1 MFFPNLHEG
10 NGNPLQ
16 CSCLENPRD
25 GEAWQAAIS
34 GVTQSRTRLKRL
46 SSSSSSKAILWVI
59 DFASL
64 IGLSKYYYVV
74 IFYMQ
79 FSLVLSLTLVITISL
94 FSLTQE
100 HKICDENSLYVTPG
114 NQWTFIS
121 AVCIYINFFLLCGLS
136 DVNYAIGLA

>member
-1 MFFPNLHEG
+1 M
-10 NGNPLQ
+10 
-16 CSCLENPRD
+16 
-25 GEAWQAAIS
+25 
-34 GVTQSRTRLKRL
+34 
-46 SSSSSSKAILWVI
+46 I

-74 IFYMQ
+74 IFCMQ
-79 FSLVLSLTLVITISL
+79 FPSVLSLTLDITVSL

-136 DVNYAIGLA
+136 DVNYAIGLAWKMF